1 MEKFEKMKIV
11 NPNAAGI
18 DVGSKSHFVAIGQE
32 EKDVCEFG
40 VYSKDHL
47 VLIDYL
53 KRSLISS
60 IAMESTGSYWQTLF
74 FALQEAGFE
83 VLLVCGYQTKN
94 LRAKTDVKDCQW
106 IQKLHSLGLLRGSF
120 LPSEQTARIRILH
133 RHRSSLL
140 EESSKMT
147 NKMQKALRLMN
158 LRLDVVISDI
168 TGKSGIAII
177 AAILNGER
185 NGENL
190 ARLADPRV
198 RKSRE
203 EISNALQ
210 GHWSEEYLFELKD
223 CFDIYKLLQEKIK
236 VCDLQIEKLLLEFT
250 KGKTSKVGTGSLTK
264 KQLKGKNQPKI
275 DLVKL
280 SNLYYDVDL
289 FAIEGVSVG
298 TVLTL
303 ISEIGQDIY
312 KFQSAKQFSSFLR
325 LAPNNRISGGKI
337 ISSRTP
343 KGANRFS
350 IALRNAANT
359 IENVKKGPLFNFF
372 KRIAYKKGRGAAIT
386 ATARKLS
393 VIIWNMIVKK
403 QEYQPIETELY
414 NQMIKQK
421 RITSIRKMM
430 KNSNILINEL
440 STNYAFS

>member
-1 MEKFEKMKIV
+1 MEKFEKMKVV

-18 DVGSKSHFVAIGQE
+18 DVGSKSHFVAIGQQ

-47 VLIDYL
+47 LLIDHL
-53 KRSLISS
+53 KQNQVSS
-60 IAMESTGSYWQTLF
+60 VAMESTGSYWQTLF
-74 FALQEAGFE
+74 FALQEAGLE
-83 VLLVCGYQTKN
+83 VLLVSGHQTKN

-120 LPSEQTARIRILH
+120 LPSEQTSRLRILH
-133 RHRSSLL
+133 RHRGSLVG
-140 EESSKMT
+140 ESSKMT
-147 NKMQKALRLMN
+147 NKMQKVLRLMN
-158 LRLDVVISDI
+158 LRLDVVIADI

-177 AAILNGER
+177 TAILNGER
-185 NGENL
+185 NGASL
-190 ARLADPRV
+190 SLLADSRV

-223 CFDIYKLLQEKIK
+223 CFDIYKLLQEKVK
-236 VCDLQIEKLLLEFT
+236 SCDLQIEKLLLEFT
-250 KGKTSKVGTGSLTK
+250 KDKPSKIEQGVLTK

-275 DLVKL
+275 DLVKI
-280 SNLYYDVDL
+280 SNLYYGVDL
-289 FAIEGVSVG
+289 FAIESISVG

-303 ISEIGQDIY
+303 ISEIGQDIH

-325 LAPNNRISGGKI
+325 LAPNNRISGGKT

-343 KGANRFS
+343 KGANRFA

-359 IENVKKGPLFNFF
+359 IEQVKKGPLYIFF

-393 VIIWNMIVKK
+393 VIIWNMVVKK
-403 QEYQPIETELY
+403 QGYQPIETELY
-414 NQMIKQK
+414 NKMIKQK

-430 KNSNILINEL
+430 QSSNILINEL
-440 STNYAFS
+440 STNYVFS